1 MTGGLLVKEARLR
14 AGLTQ
19 RELAERMSTRQPVI
33 ARWERGHAE
42 PGFETVQRALRA
54 CGFDLEIGIGTRDD
68 DHPMLI
74 EDHLRMTPEQRL
86 DALENMLDVEA
97 WARTA
102 RPVGRG
108 V

>member
-1 MTGGLLVKEARLR
+1 VTGGLLVKEARLR

-19 RELAERMSTRQPVI
+19 RELAGRMGTRQPVI
-33 ARWERGHAE
+33 ARWERGRAE

-54 CGFDLEIGIGTRDD
+54 CGFDLEIAIGTRDD
-68 DHPMLI
+68 DHPRLI
-74 EDHLRMTPEQRL
+74 EDHLRMTVEERL
-86 DALENMLDVEA
+86 DALENMLDIEA

-102 RPVGRG
+102 RRVGHG

>member
-14 AGLTQ
+14 AALTQ
-19 RELAERMSTRQPVI
+19 RELAARMGTRQPVI
-33 ARWERGHAE
+33 ARWERGRAE

-54 CGFDLEIGIGTRDD
+54 CGFDLEIAIGTRDD

-86 DALENMLDVEA
+86 DVLKDMVAFERFA
-97 WARTA
+97 HQAR
-102 RPVGRG
+102 RVG
-108 V
+108 

>member
-19 RELAERMSTRQPVI
+19 RELAERMNTRQPVI

-74 EDHLRMTPEQRL
+74 EDHLRMTPEERL
-86 DALENMLDVEA
+86 AVLKDMAAFERLA
-97 WARTA
+97 HQAHR
-102 RPVGRG
+102 VG
-108 V
+108 